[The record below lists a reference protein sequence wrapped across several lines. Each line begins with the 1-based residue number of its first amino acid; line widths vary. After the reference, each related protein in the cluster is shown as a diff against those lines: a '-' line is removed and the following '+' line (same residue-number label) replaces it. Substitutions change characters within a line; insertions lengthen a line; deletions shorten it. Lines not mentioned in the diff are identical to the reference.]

1 MHTIFSGSLVIT
13 LLRINICLVNNNYS
27 SDAFLRFEVF
37 YLLNIGGEILV
48 VDDDEVI
55 RQLLTHRLR
64 GDGYDVRVCEDG
76 RAAAAL
82 FDEGYEPSLAIFDIM
97 MPRLDGTRLLR
108 MVRSGELAVR
118 SDLPVVM
125 LTSRCQE
132 EHVLEGFDSGA
143 GDYVTEPFHAQ
154 ELLARVRRYANA

>member
-1 MHTIFSGSLVIT
+1 MNS
-13 LLRINICLVNNNYS
+13 NYS
-27 SDAFLRFEVF
+27 SDAFLRCEPLH
-37 YLLNIGGEILV
+37 LLKMGGEILV

-76 RAAAAL
+76 RAAADL
-82 FDEGYEPSLAIFDIM
+82 FDEGYEPSLAIFDVM

-125 LTSRCQE
+125 LTSRGKE

-143 GDYVTEPFHAQ
+143 DDYVTKPFRAQ